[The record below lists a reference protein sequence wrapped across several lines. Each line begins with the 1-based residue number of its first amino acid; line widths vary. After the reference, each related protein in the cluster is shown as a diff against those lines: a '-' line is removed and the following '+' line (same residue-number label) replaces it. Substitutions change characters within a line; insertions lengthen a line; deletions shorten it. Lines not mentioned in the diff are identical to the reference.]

1 MPPLL
6 SDTLTLSRA
15 EPGLWRGD
23 VDPAYSNGMSG
34 AFIGQFGGWI
44 AAALLKA
51 ALGEAPEGQIAR
63 SLNAHFFSPV
73 RPGALSVRVRVL
85 RKGKSVSFLQSEVV
99 QGEDVRAQAI
109 VTVGAG
115 RADTHTHQFAPRPE
129 APPADT
135 EGLVAFSPPTP
146 FGRALQARWVSG
158 APFTG
163 ESDGNSLFWSRTT
176 EPTRFDAAAL
186 ALLADYMP
194 PRVFYLTNSFVPS
207 STLSMNVHFHGAPE
221 EFEAVGER
229 HVLVGVEG
237 RRVAHG
243 YWDHSAKFWSP
254 EGVLLGVTEQMAL
267 HRG

>member
-1 MPPLL
+1 VPPLL

-51 ALGEAPEGQIAR
+51 ALGDAPEGQIAR

-85 RKGKSVSFLQSEVV
+85 RKGKSVSFWQSELV
-99 QGEDVRAQAI
+99 QGEDVRAQAVI
-109 VTVGAG
+109 TVGAAREDVHAHHFAG
-115 RADTHTHQFAPRPE
+115 RPQ
-129 APPADT
+129 APPPDAA
-135 EGLVAFSPPTP
+135 GLAAFSPPTP
-146 FGRALQARWVSG
+146 FGRSLEARWVSG

-163 ESDGNSLFWSRTT
+163 DQSGRSLFWSRTAA
-176 EPTRFDAAAL
+176 PARLDATML

-194 PRVFYLTNSFVPS
+194 PRVFYRANNFVPS
-207 STLSMNVHFHGAPE
+207 STLSMNVYFHAAPAE
-221 EFEAVGER
+221 MAAVGEG
-229 HVLVGVEG
+229 HVLADVQG
-237 RRVAHG
+237 RRVGAG
-243 YWDHSAKFWSP
+243 YWDHTAAFWSAD
-254 EGVLLGVTEQMAL
+254 GVLLSTTEQLAL

>member
-15 EPGLWRGD
+15 EPGLWRGE

-73 RPGALSVRVRVL
+73 RPGALSVRVRAL

-146 FGRALQARWVSG
+146 FGRALQARWISG

-221 EFEAVGER
+221 EFEAVGAR

>member
-51 ALGEAPEGQIAR
+51 ALGDAPEGQIAR

-99 QGEDVRAQAI
+99 QG
-109 VTVGAG
+109 G
-115 RADTHTHQFAPRPE
+115 
-129 APPADT
+129 
-135 EGLVAFSPPTP
+135 
-146 FGRALQARWVSG
+146 
-158 APFTG
+158 
-163 ESDGNSLFWSRTT
+163 
-176 EPTRFDAAAL
+176 
-186 ALLADYMP
+186 
-194 PRVFYLTNSFVPS
+194 
-207 STLSMNVHFHGAPE
+207 
-221 EFEAVGER
+221 
-229 HVLVGVEG
+229 
-237 RRVAHG
+237 
-243 YWDHSAKFWSP
+243 
-254 EGVLLGVTEQMAL
+254 
-267 HRG
+267 